1 MNVWIVLLSGAV
13 GAALTVL
20 LSKEKRSVLR
30 FLLLC
35 VAYAMLAAFPLVA
48 ARMQLV
54 PGRLAF
60 VYDYAKLCAS
70 SPAIMLGLS
79 CAITAAAGAAWAVFT
94 HFVHIKRCPVT
105 YWGRGQVWV
114 SSLLS
119 LFALVTFVLAF
130 SAKWYC
136 DIYGNFGVE
145 TILYTLL
152 AGVGGVDS
160 RYYHSY
166 LTNCLPK
173 ALVVSAV
180 FWAVIWFPALFRV
193 EISGR
198 GGKRQLAAPRKSIQ
212 ILAACLCFG
221 AVLWYVASIL
231 RLPQAISNYVS
242 RSTLYENYYVEP
254 TPERI
259 TFPEKKRNLIYMIA
273 ESMET
278 TFLSKEQGGTFEIGP
293 IAGLGSL
300 AEENVSFS
308 NTELLGGWPA
318 TSGTTWTAASTVAQ
332 TAGIP
337 LTWTVAVNTR
347 GITDFLPGA
356 VSIWELLGQQGYYNL
371 FLMGSDKTFAS
382 MDQYFVQHG
391 VNEILDYQAAIEQGL
406 FAKEDSSGWGIP
418 DHALFEIAKTKVEE
432 LYASGQPFTLSIA
445 TIDTHAPDG
454 ALCPYCPDTYP
465 NQLENV
471 YACSDRLILGF
482 LEWLKT
488 QPCYEDTVVVICG
501 DHHSMAGEYFSEYY
515 PSVSDFRI
523 YNCIVNSAAA
533 PAQDRNRDFTPMDF
547 FPTTLAAMG
556 CRIDGERLGL
566 GTNLF
571 SEKPTLSEQIGPREY
586 DALLTAGIMEYN
598 DYFMVSH

>member
-1 MNVWIVLLSGAV
+1 M
-13 GAALTVL
+13 
-20 LSKEKRSVLR
+20 
-30 FLLLC
+30 
-35 VAYAMLAAFPLVA
+35 
-48 ARMQLV
+48 
-54 PGRLAF
+54 
-60 VYDYAKLCAS
+60 
-70 SPAIMLGLS
+70 
-79 CAITAAAGAAWAVFT
+79 
-94 HFVHIKRCPVT
+94 
-105 YWGRGQVWV
+105 
-114 SSLLS
+114 
-119 LFALVTFVLAF
+119 
-130 SAKWYC
+130 
-136 DIYGNFGVE
+136 
-145 TILYTLL
+145 
-152 AGVGGVDS
+152 
-160 RYYHSY
+160 
-166 LTNCLPK
+166 
-173 ALVVSAV
+173 
-180 FWAVIWFPALFRV
+180 
-193 EISGR
+193 
-198 GGKRQLAAPRKSIQ
+198 
-212 ILAACLCFG
+212 
-221 AVLWYVASIL
+221 
-231 RLPQAISNYVS
+231 
-242 RSTLYENYYVEP
+242 
-254 TPERI
+254 
-259 TFPEKKRNLIYMIA
+259 
-273 ESMET
+273 
-278 TFLSKEQGGTFEIGP
+278 
-293 IAGLGSL
+293 
-300 AEENVSFS
+300 SFS

-571 SEKPTLSEQIGPREY
+571 SEKPTLSEQIGPKEY